1 MSSAALI
8 FAVLWKITTEVIFMG
23 IMPAAAIV
31 GVWAL
36 CVFASR
42 KLRLR

>member
-23 IMPAAAIV
+23 ILPAAGLVAI
-31 GVWAL
+31 WA
-36 CVFASR
+36 CCTIVSR